1 MGELVTLGEVMAVTR
16 VSGIGTPSPGAAAML
31 SYAGAEATVAIG
43 VARLGHRATWL
54 GRLGRDAAADM
65 ILTSMRGEG
74 VDVSRTARDGDRPTG
89 QMTRYRRTADRV
101 VVAYHRREGAGVRLS
116 PGDVA
121 TEAIVSAD
129 VLHLTGITPALGP
142 EPAAAVERALAVAE
156 QAGVPV
162 SFDVNYRALLWPPE
176 QAGEVLRR
184 LVGRAE
190 VVFAGLEEARLLANR
205 ASAAQADANDPG
217 VLARLLLDLGPR
229 EVVIKLGREGAYV
242 TDGNVVLRVPARE
255 VSEVDPV
262 GAGDAFVAGYLSGR
276 LDGLDLA
283 GRAGRG
289 VTCGAFA
296 VATWGDWEGLPR
308 RRELDLL
315 AAGDGV
321 AR

>member
-1 MGELVTLGEVMAVTR
+1 M
-16 VSGIGTPSPGAAAML
+16 
-31 SYAGAEATVAIG
+31 
-43 VARLGHRATWL
+43 
-54 GRLGRDAAADM
+54 
-65 ILTSMRGEG
+65 
-74 VDVSRTARDGDRPTG
+74 
-89 QMTRYRRTADRV
+89 
-101 VVAYHRREGAGVRLS
+101 
-116 PGDVA
+116 
-121 TEAIVSAD
+121 
-129 VLHLTGITPALGP
+129 TPALGP
-142 EPAAAVERALAVAE
+142 GPAAAVERALLVAE

-184 LVGRAE
+184 LAGRAE
-190 VVFAGLEEARLLANR
+190 VLFAGVEEARLVANEAPEDR
-205 ASAAQADANDPG
+205 DDPG
-217 VLARLLLDLGPR
+217 MLARRLLDLGPR
-229 EVVIKLGREGAYV
+229 EVVVKLGREGAYV
-242 TDGNVVLRVPARE
+242 TDGNTALRVPARE

-283 GRAGRG
+283 GRAER

-308 RRELDLL
+308 LRELDLL

>member
-16 VSGIGTPSPGAAAML
+16 VSGIGTPSPGAAATL

-54 GRLGRDAAADM
+54 GRLGQDAAADM

-74 VDVSRTARDGDRPTG
+74 VDVSRTVRDGDRPTG
-89 QMTRYRRTADRV
+89 QMTRHRRTADRV
-101 VVAYHRREGAGVRLS
+101 VVAYHRRDGAGVRLS

-121 TEAIVSAD
+121 AEAIGSAD
-129 VLHLTGITPALGP
+129 LLHLTGITPALGP
-142 EPAAAVERALAVAE
+142 GPAAAVERALLVAE

-184 LVGRAE
+184 LAGRAE
-190 VVFAGLEEARLLANR
+190 VLFAGVEEARLVANEAPEDR
-205 ASAAQADANDPG
+205 DDPG
-217 VLARLLLDLGPR
+217 MLARRLLDLGPR
-229 EVVIKLGREGAYV
+229 EVVVKLGREGAYV
-242 TDGNVVLRVPARE
+242 TDGNTALRVPARE

-283 GRAGRG
+283 GRAERA

-308 RRELDLL
+308 LRELDLL

>member
-1 MGELVTLGEVMAVTR
+1 MGELVTLGEAMAVTR
-16 VSGIGTPSPGAAAML
+16 VSGIGPPSPGAAATL

-54 GRLGRDAAADM
+54 GRLGQDAAADM
-65 ILTSMRGEG
+65 ILTSLRGEG
-74 VDVSRTARDGDRPTG
+74 VDVSRTVRDDDRPTG

-101 VVAYHRREGAGVRLS
+101 VVSYHRKDGAGVRLS
-116 PGDVA
+116 PGDISA
-121 TEAIVSAD
+121 EAISSAD

-142 EPAAAVERALAVAE
+142 GPAAAVERALAVAE
-156 QAGVPV
+156 QVGVPV

-176 QAGEVLRR
+176 RAGEVLRR

-190 VVFAGLEEARLLANR
+190 VVFAGLEEARLVANGPP
-205 ASAAQADANDPG
+205 AGDDPA
-217 VLARLLLDLGPR
+217 VPARLLLELGPR

-242 TDGNVVLRVPARE
+242 TDGNEALRVPARQ

-276 LDGLDLA
+276 LDGLGLA
-283 GRAGRG
+283 GRAELG

>member
-1 MGELVTLGEVMAVTR
+1 
-16 VSGIGTPSPGAAAML
+16 
-31 SYAGAEATVAIG
+31 
-43 VARLGHRATWL
+43 
-54 GRLGRDAAADM
+54 
-65 ILTSMRGEG
+65 
-74 VDVSRTARDGDRPTG
+74 
-89 QMTRYRRTADRV
+89 MTRHRRTADRV

-121 TEAIVSAD
+121 AEAISSAD

-142 EPAAAVERALAVAE
+142 GPAAAVERAVAVAGE
-156 QAGVPV
+156 AGVPV

-184 LVGRAE
+184 LAGRAE
-190 VVFAGLEEARLLANR
+190 VVFAGLEEARLVAGRPPQAR
-205 ASAAQADANDPG
+205 AGGAPESGADGTPGAGADGTPGAGADGAPGAGADGAPGAGADGAPGARVGGAPGARVGGAPGARADGDDPG
-217 VLARLLLDLGPR
+217 VLARLLLELGPR

-242 TDGNVVLRVPARE
+242 TDGSVALRVPARA

-283 GRAGRG
+283 GRAERA

-308 RRELDLL
+308 RHELDLL
-315 AAGDGV
+315 AASDGV

>member
-16 VSGIGTPSPGAAAML
+16 VSGIGTPSPGAAATL

-54 GRLGRDAAADM
+54 GRLGQDAAADM

-74 VDVSRTARDGDRPTG
+74 VDVSHTVRDGERPTG
-89 QMTRYRRTADRV
+89 
-101 VVAYHRREGAGVRLS
+101 
-116 PGDVA
+116 
-121 TEAIVSAD
+121 
-129 VLHLTGITPALGP
+129 
-142 EPAAAVERALAVAE
+142 
-156 QAGVPV
+156 
-162 SFDVNYRALLWPPE
+162 YRALLWPSE

-184 LVGRAE
+184 LVGRAQ
-190 VVFAGLEEARLLANR
+190 VVFAGLEEARLVTNGVP
-205 ASAAQADANDPG
+205 AAQADEDDPG

-242 TDGNVVLRVPARE
+242 TDGNTALRVPARE
-255 VSEVDPV
+255 VSEIDPV

-283 GRAGRG
+283 GRAGRA

-296 VATWGDWEGLPR
+296 VSTWGDWEGLPR
-308 RRELDLL
+308 RRELNLL

>member
-16 VSGIGTPSPGAAAML
+16 VSGIGIPSPGAPATL

-43 VARLGHRATWL
+43 MSRLGHRATWL

-74 VDVSRTARDGDRPTG
+74 VDVSHTVRDDDRPTG

-101 VVAYHRREGAGVRLS
+101 VVVYHRRDGAGVRLS

-121 TEAIVSAD
+121 AEAIASAD

-142 EPAAAVERALAVAE
+142 GPAAAVERALEVAE

-162 SFDVNYRALLWPPE
+162 SFDVNYRASLWPPE

-184 LVGRAE
+184 LAGRAE
-190 VVFAGLEEARLLANR
+190 VVFAGLEEARLVVNGAPAAR
-205 ASAAQADANDPG
+205 ADGDDP
-217 VLARLLLDLGPR
+217 VALARPLLDLGPR
-229 EVVIKLGREGAYV
+229 EVVIKLGREGAYA
-242 TDGNVVLRVPARE
+242 TDGNTALRMPARK

-276 LDGLDLA
+276 LDGLDPA
-283 GRAGRG
+283 GRLERA

-296 VATWGDWEGLPR
+296 VSTWGDWEGLPR

-315 AAGDGV
+315 AAGDDV
-321 AR
+321 TR